1 MSRPKTYVVTLT
13 DAQRAHVLAFLKKGA
28 AKARMLTRA
37 RILLCS
43 AEGKTD
49 RLIADLLQVTP
60 ETVRNIRKRC
70 ATAGLEAALQ
80 ERPRPGAQPNLD
92 STPEALRVAL
102 ACSAPPEGR
111 EHWTMHLLADRL
123 VELEVAESISDEPVR
138 RVVNQTNA
146 SPGRS
151 GSGASDRARLR
162 FSGGWTMGATAPP
175 NPPIPSARLSAW
187 TNDRLNCWR
196 MVGSPYRWN
205 QVNPNGWMMHT
216 SATARATC
224 SCFSNPGAAG
234 GPSTRRSGGR
244 TTTLPGR
251 CSGWWTR
258 RSPQP
263 RAAGSC
269 WITGT
274 PIRLLRCS
282 RPSRR
287 RRPDG

>member
-123 VELEVAESISDEPVR
+123 VELEVAESISDETVR

-175 NPPIPSARLSAW
+175 NPPIPSARSSAW
-187 TNDRLNCWR
+187 TNDRIQLLADGR
-196 MVGSPYRWN
+196 ESLPME
-205 QVNPNGWMMHT
+205 
-216 SATARATC
+216 
-224 SCFSNPGAAG
+224 PGQPQRVDDAYQRHGACN
-234 GPSTRRSGGR
+234 
-244 TTTLPGR
+244 LLLFF
-251 CSGWWTR
+251 
-258 RSPQP
+258 QP
-263 RAAGSC
+263 RRGWRAVHATERRTNDDVARQMQWLVDAAFPAAEGSRVVLDNRN
-269 WITGT
+269 THT
-274 PIRLLRCS
+274 PASL
-282 RPSRR
+282 
-287 RRPDG
+287 

>member
-1 MSRPKTYVVTLT
+1 VVTLT
-13 DAQRAHVLAFLKKGA
+13 ETERLSLLDLLKKGEV
-28 AKARMLTRA
+28 KARMVTRA
-37 RILLCS
+37 RILLLS
-43 AEGKTD
+43 AEGATD
-49 RLIADLLQVTP
+49 QSIAEVLKVNPQ
-60 ETVRNIRKRC
+60 TVRNIRKRFV
-70 ATAGLEAALQ
+70 AEGREAAVQ

-92 STPEALRVAL
+92 GKQEAFLIAP

-196 MVGSPYRWN
+196 MVGSPCRWN

-234 GPSTRRSGGR
+234 GPSM
-244 TTTLPGR
+244 
-251 CSGWWTR
+251 
-258 RSPQP
+258 
-263 RAAGSC
+263 
-269 WITGT
+269 
-274 PIRLLRCS
+274 
-282 RPSRR
+282 
-287 RRPDG
+287 

>member
-102 ACSAPPEGR
+102 GLQR
-111 EHWTMHLLADRL
+111 
-123 VELEVAESISDEPVR
+123 
-138 RVVNQTNA
+138 
-146 SPGRS
+146 
-151 GSGASDRARLR
+151 
-162 FSGGWTMGATAPP
+162 
-175 NPPIPSARLSAW
+175 
-187 TNDRLNCWR
+187 
-196 MVGSPYRWN
+196 
-205 QVNPNGWMMHT
+205 
-216 SATARATC
+216 
-224 SCFSNPGAAG
+224 AAG
-234 GPSTRRSGGR
+234 GPGTLDDAPSGRPTGGTGGGGIHLRRTSAPRGEPNERKPWQKRQWRLRPR
-244 TTTLPGR
+244 TTQVLWRMDDGRDRSAEPSDPQRPIVCMDERPFQLLADGRESLPMEPDQPQRVDDAYQRHGA
-251 CSGWWTR
+251 CNLLLFF
-258 RSPQP
+258 QP
-263 RAAGSC
+263 RRGWRAVHATERRTNDDVARQMQWLVDAAFPAAEGSRVVLDNRN
-269 WITGT
+269 THT
-274 PIRLLRCS
+274 PASL
-282 RPSRR
+282 
-287 RRPDG
+287 